1 DAYAEYNQAR
11 LNAGSVH
18 DSVMAVIDML
28 AVEELMEDNLDNASE
43 VGVMSATKNLMALL
57 DGRESNCT
65 EVLAES
71 FTLLRAYPNPFNST
85 VKIEFNL
92 EADAKTRVSIHDITG
107 REIDLLV
114 DEMKFA
120 GNHGISWTAKGVPTG
135 IYFCRVEAGNKFAT
149 QKLTL
154 IR

>member
-1 DAYAEYNQAR
+1 MPLTTY
-11 LNAGSVH
+11 L
-18 DSVMAVIDML
+18 L
-28 AVEELMEDNLDNASE
+28 AP
-43 VGVMSATKNLMALL
+43 
-57 DGRESNCT
+57 
-65 EVLAES
+65 
-71 FTLLRAYPNPFNST
+71 YPNPFNST